1 MIYFCCQIIQAMK
14 QFGTLTDKA
23 RVALENGDHHALA
36 RLMTDNFELRRKTY
50 GDAVVGA
57 RNLQMVEIV
66 RRHGGHAKF
75 SGSGGAI
82 VIFMPEAATIKPL
95 QWELERGGFVFVKLN
110 PIGSQI

>member
-1 MIYFCCQIIQAMK
+1 MK
-14 QFGTLTDKA
+14 RFGELTDQA
-23 RVALENGDHHALA
+23 RVALENGDHHTLA
-36 RLMTDNFELRRKTY
+36 SLMTDNFELRRKTY

-82 VIFMPEAATIKPL
+82 VVFVPDTASIKPL
-95 QWELERGGFVFVKLN
+95 QWDLEKGGFVFIKLT